1 MAIPKLDT
9 PTHTMTL
16 PSTGE
21 EIKYRPFLVKEQKL
35 MLIAQDTKDIQE
47 AYNNLKGVIN
57 ACTFSKID
65 VENSPV
71 FDIEYI
77 FLKVRSKSVG
87 SKANVS
93 VICPD
98 DGETRQVIEID
109 LDEVDVQVD
118 EEHTNKI
125 AISDDITVVMKYPK
139 LKDTTI
145 LKENDASSMVD
156 MITSC
161 IQEVHHGETVYA
173 DADMN
178 DKEKREFLESFNME
192 QFAKLNEFFDTMP
205 KIRHYV
211 KVKNPKTEVESDV
224 LIEGL
229 ESFLA

>member
-1 MAIPKLDT
+1 MALPKLDT
-9 PTHTMTL
+9 PIHSMTL

-35 MLIAQDTKDIQE
+35 MLVAQDTKDIKE
-47 AYNNLKGVIN
+47 AYDNLKNIIE
-57 ACTFSKID
+57 ACTFSKLDI
-65 VENSPV
+65 ENLPI

-98 DGETRQVIEID
+98 DGETRQVVEID
-109 LDEVDVQVD
+109 LEEINVQID

-125 AISDDITVVMKYPK
+125 IISNDITVIMKYPK
-139 LKDTTI
+139 LKDATI
-145 LKENDASSMVD
+145 VKEDDANTMVD
-156 MITSC
+156 MIVNC
-161 IQEVHHGETVYA
+161 IEEVHDGETVYTSV
-173 DADMN
+173 DMN
-178 DKEKREFLESFNME
+178 DKEKIEFLESFNME
-192 QFAKLNEFFDTMP
+192 QFEKLTEFFDTMP

>member
-1 MAIPKLDT
+1 MALPKLDT
-9 PTHTMTL
+9 PIHSMTL

-35 MLIAQDTKDIQE
+35 MLVAQDTKDIKE
-47 AYNNLKGVIN
+47 AYDNLKNIIE
-57 ACTFSKID
+57 ACTFSKLDI
-65 VENSPV
+65 ENLPI

-87 SKANVS
+87 SKANIN

-98 DGETRQVIEID
+98 DEKTSQMVEVD
-109 LDEVDVQVD
+109 LDEIDVQVD

-125 AISDDITVVMKYPK
+125 SISDKITVVMGYPK

-145 LKENDASSMVD
+145 IKENDANSMVD
-156 MITSC
+156 MIINC
-161 IQEVHHGETVYA
+161 IVEIHHEEIIHVN
-173 DADMN
+173 ADMN
-178 DKEKREFLESFNME
+178 YKEKREFLESFNME
-192 QFAKLNEFFDTMP
+192 QFTKLTKFFDTMP

-211 KVKNPKTEVESDV
+211 KVKNPNTDVESEI

-229 ESFLA
+229 QSFLA